1 MIIIINYIIV
11 IKWQKKK
18 NYQLLKIS
26 DNEKYENSKINV
38 YENNNH
44 LNNNENI

>member
-1 MIIIINYIIV
+1 MIRESDNNNKLYYCYKV
-11 IKWQKKK
+11 TKKK

-44 LNNNENI
+44 